1 MHGPTFMGN
10 PLACSV
16 ALASI
21 RLLLSQPWQ
30 ARVQALESGL
40 REGLSPASHLSGVR
54 EVRVLGGIGVVEMQS
69 PVDMTRIQRRLVD
82 RGVWIRPFGRLVYTM
97 PPFIMQPDDLAA
109 LTRGIVDTL
118 ETLDEGEN

>member
-1 MHGPTFMGN
+1 M
-10 PLACSV
+10 
-16 ALASI
+16 
-21 RLLLSQPWQ
+21 
-30 ARVQALESGL
+30 
-40 REGLSPASHLSGVR
+40 
-54 EVRVLGGIGVVEMQS
+54 LGGIGVVEMHS

-118 ETLDEGEN
+118 ETLDEGDN